1 MKPIH
6 FLSFLLTAIPVF
18 AQPHVSSVRYQNF
31 KVIRIPTG
39 QNTLKLESLVTEY
52 QLNLWTEHALPNS
65 HLDVEVPPEKYT
77 NFTRAVDAVLKEEGI
92 TTPIVTMHEN
102 LGESIRKEGE
112 GSLSVSQLRTQG
124 TVLTLTL
131 VWLVFTMIS
140 FSKRVRWLLLPGS
153 TATIPT
159 LTT

>member
-6 FLSFLLTAIPVF
+6 FLSFLFTAIPVF
-18 AQPHVSSVRYQNF
+18 AQPPHVSSVHYQNF

-39 QNTLKLESLVTEY
+39 QNTLKLESLVNEY

-65 HLDVEVPPEKYT
+65 HLDVEVPPEKYA
-77 NFTRAVDAVLKEEGI
+77 NFTMAVNSILKEEGI

-112 GSLSVSQLRTQG
+112 GSLTVSQLRTQG
-124 TVLTLTL
+124 KGNSSTLWFWAL
-131 VWLVFTMIS
+131 
-140 FSKRVRWLLLPGS
+140 
-153 TATIPT
+153 
-159 LTT
+159 